1 MSHRLLW
8 HRVVSVRA
16 VPAVISK
23 VGDRNPA
30 LVDVDDMSAFR
41 VDLKHLSSVQVPE
54 DFILLRIANMRN
66 PLDTTVA
73 VAELVLQDFADRSKW
88 DTGTSALAR
97 FKLDLFG
104 VPDVLLIHARRMNSA
119 DYASFLSRLQQFR
132 LSLVDEQDLLL
143 LQVFYQLV
151 DNLHLDV
158 E

>member
-54 DFILLRIANMRN
+54 DFVLLRIANMRN

-73 VAELVLQDFADRSKW
+73 VAEPVLQDFADRSKW

-97 FKLDLFG
+97 FKLDLSG
-104 VPDVLLIHARRMNSA
+104 VPDVLLIHARRMNSQ

-132 LSLVDEQDLLL
+132 LSLVDEQDSLLF
-143 LQVFYQLV
+143 QVFYQLV

>member
-1 MSHRLLW
+1 M
-8 HRVVSVRA
+8 
-16 VPAVISK
+16 ISK

-54 DFILLRIANMRN
+54 DFILLRIANMRD

-88 DTGTSALAR
+88 NTGLCELAR
-97 FKLDLFG
+97 FKLDLSG
-104 VPDVLLIHARRMNSA
+104 VPDVLLIHACRMNSA

-151 DNLHLDV
+151 DNLNLDV

>member
-1 MSHRLLW
+1 M
-8 HRVVSVRA
+8 
-16 VPAVISK
+16 ISK

-54 DFILLRIANMRN
+54 DFVLLRIANMRD

-97 FKLDLFG
+97 FKLDLSG

>member
-1 MSHRLLW
+1 M
-8 HRVVSVRA
+8 
-16 VPAVISK
+16 ISK

-54 DFILLRIANMRN
+54 DFILLRIANMRD

-97 FKLDLFG
+97 FKLDLSG